1 MSVARDCCAA
11 SEGRAFTGAWVET
24 GGVAF
29 GLRFGKCRAFTGA
42 WVETLTQQMKAGG
55 GDGRAFTGAWVETSW
70 DG

>member
-1 MSVARDCCAA
+1 MS
-11 SEGRAFTGAWVET
+11 
-24 GGVAF
+24 
-29 GLRFGKCRAFTGA
+29 RAFTGA